1 MALNA
6 ALSWTLMTMAV
17 QTVVRMG
24 GNIALSHMLLPH
36 EFGLS
41 AIVYAV
47 IFGIEMMTDGGAMV
61 SLMRSKRTDNAW
73 LDTVWTFEITR
84 GVLIALIAM
93 AVAYPVSVIFNEKA
107 LLPMMMFIGVMP
119 IFNALPSTS
128 KYMDMRNLDLKRY
141 SIFEIVVLVLSYC
154 VTIPVAWYTGSAWG
168 LLVGGVAY
176 VAILAGLSFIIF
188 PYRPHRLRFERE
200 ALRELMGFGLWLTLT
215 SAIAFLIVQSD
226 KFIIGKMLSVAALG
240 VYSIAATWSSALTDL
255 CVRFIMRIFVPVFSS
270 MYRVDG
276 HSGRIRRL
284 RINLLLSGMVPV
296 AAVSGLGRPLIHFLY
311 PATMNDAGP
320 LLGVLVVGVWF
331 AVLDTLYHHQFLAE
345 GKSDRRLYAQ
355 IISLLFLAVALPLTW
370 QNLTALSLSKVF
382 VVGIAVR
389 AAVMGAMAYSRDF
402 KDGWADLAL
411 SALFLS
417 LSWFFMHTSAWLAQ
431 VTSDLGVIFF
441 QMAAIAIPAG
451 LIALFALRRAN
462 RLMAQSAA

>member
-1 MALNA
+1 
-6 ALSWTLMTMAV
+6 MAV
-17 QTVVRMG
+17 QTIVRMG

-61 SLMRSKRTDNAW
+61 SLLRSKRTDHDW
-73 LDTVWTFEITR
+73 LDTVWTFEICR
-84 GVLIALIAM
+84 GLLIALIA
-93 AVAYPVSVIFNEKA
+93 VAIAKPVAVIFNEDE
-107 LLPMMMFIGVMP
+107 LMPMMIFIGLMP

-128 KYMDMRNLDLKRY
+128 KYMDLRNLDLKRY

-154 VTIPVAWYTGSAWG
+154 VTFPVAWYTGSAWG
-168 LLVGGVAY
+168 LLIGGIAY

-188 PYRPHRLRFERE
+188 PYRPHRLRLEKE

-215 SAIAFLIVQSD
+215 SAIAFLIAQSD

-255 CVRFIMRIFVPVFSS
+255 CIRFIMRIFVPVFSA
-270 MYRVDG
+270 MYREDG

-284 RINLLLSGMVPV
+284 RINLLMTGLVPV
-296 AAVSGLGRPLIHFLY
+296 AAISGLGQPLIHFLY
-311 PATMNDAGP
+311 PDTMNDAGP

-355 IISLLFLAVALPLTW
+355 IASLLFLAVALPLTW
-370 QNLTALSLSKVF
+370 QNLSALSLSRIF
-382 VVGIAVR
+382 VAGIALR
-389 AAVMGAMAYSRDF
+389 ASVMGVMAYSRNF
-402 KDGWADLAL
+402 KAGWADLAL
-411 SALFLS
+411 TMFFLV
-417 LSWFFMHTSAWLAQ
+417 LSWFFMHTSVWLSQ
-431 VTSDLGVIFF
+431 VTSDLGVIFC
-441 QMAAIAIPAG
+441 QMAAIAVPAG
-451 LIALFALRRAN
+451 VIGYIALRRAN
-462 RLMAQSAA
+462 RLMVPTA